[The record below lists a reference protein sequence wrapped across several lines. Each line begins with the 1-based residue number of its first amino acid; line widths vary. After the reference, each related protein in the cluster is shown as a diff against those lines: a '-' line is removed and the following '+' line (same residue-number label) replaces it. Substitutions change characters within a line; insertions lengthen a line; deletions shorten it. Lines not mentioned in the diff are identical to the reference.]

1 MSSQE
6 HFEEI
11 IRGGKAIKG
20 KKCNINTPLNG
31 DIDFSPLKNL
41 NLDEIYFVDGNIS
54 HFHNIPRG
62 IKKIVINNN
71 NLESIP
77 ELELRDLVHLEAK
90 NNKLTKV
97 NLKEMVNLISLYL
110 NNNKIRRIDN
120 IPDSLSTLYA
130 DQNEL
135 EELDLNKCTN
145 ASCLNNL
152 MLNQV
157 IGDISNPKFN
167 IMKDP
172 HTRIML
178 MGGAPKRKKEDV
190 LYPDV
195 KQAVNAYYELKLKYT
210 ESRKNIINSIMA
222 KSGTR
227 KGKIQEI
234 RNAKFKCINCNREG
248 GTIFEKNNA
257 ILIAMCGNK
266 TNPCNL
272 NIKILA
278 SLNLTESEILENKT
292 KLNEAKQEIVKIKM
306 NTLFNYT
313 KEELSIKQF
322 EKNLAIIND
331 TMVLTN
337 DYSYYE
343 IQNDSKKESIISK
356 KMKFVYSELA
366 EIRIIMEEYQIDGNK
381 KLLSTVALKHKGI
394 KDALYIVRCLK
405 YPIHEMVKESTYNF
419 VDDDGNFID
428 KSKASKID
436 LNVLKQYPYSFDDVF
451 NQHLD
456 SLTVEKYTTL

>member
-6 HFEEI
+6 HFEEL
-11 IRGGKAIKG
+11 IRGVKG
-20 KKCNINTPLNG
+20 KKCNINIPLNG
-31 DIDFSPLKNL
+31 DIDFSPLKHL

-54 HFHNIPRG
+54 HIHNIPRG

-110 NNNKIRRIDN
+110 NDNKIRHIDN

-135 EELDLNKCTN
+135 EDLDLNKCTN
-145 ASCLNNL
+145 VSCLNNL
-152 MLNQV
+152 MLTRVTGN
-157 IGDISNPKFN
+157 ISNPNFN

-195 KQAVNAYYELKLKYT
+195 KQAVNAYYELKQKYT

-227 KGKIQEI
+227 KGKNQEI

-248 GTIFEKNNA
+248 GTIFDKNNA

-292 KLNEAKQEIVKIKM
+292 ILNEAKQEIVKIKM

-343 IQNDSKKESIISK
+343 IQNDSKKVSIISK

-366 EIRIIMEEYQIDGNK
+366 EIRIIMEEYKIDGNQ

-405 YPIHEMVKESTYNF
+405 YPIHEIVKESTYNF